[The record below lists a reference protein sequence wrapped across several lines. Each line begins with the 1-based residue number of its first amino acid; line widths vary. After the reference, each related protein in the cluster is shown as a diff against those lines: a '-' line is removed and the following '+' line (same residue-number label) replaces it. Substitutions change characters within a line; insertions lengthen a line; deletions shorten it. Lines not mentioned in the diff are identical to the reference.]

1 VLDRNGFYLVPTL
14 VQVSNLMDHLAQ
26 KEVFTPVTALTEG
39 EDFLCRG
46 GFTYRQR
53 WPTRRR
59 GERPLSSKFPPL
71 SSRPRC
77 DGA

>member
-1 VLDRNGFYLVPTL
+1 MLDRNGFYLVPTL

-39 EDFLCRG
+39 FLCRG
-46 GFTYRQR
+46 GFTDRQR